1 LRLGGQIRVNVLA
14 KWQNLFLQSVVASCV
29 VLQLAA
35 TNYSYLCLS
44 AEHPF
49 TASPIS
55 GILSENQFNC
65 VENGGNG

>member
-1 LRLGGQIRVNVLA
+1 MY
-14 KWQNLFLQSVVASCV
+14 WQNGKIAFAAILVVQLC

-35 TNYSYLCLS
+35 TNDIAICSLS
-44 AEHPF
+44 AEYPF

-65 VENGGNG
+65 VENGGNA